1 MASELQV
8 TTIRGV
14 PTGANANQILV
25 PSGQT
30 LYAPGHVIQ
39 VLQLVWPTYQQI
51 SVNTYT
57 ATGLTQSITPKSASS
72 KILVNISVNSGNSG
86 SNAAENAFAL
96 YRGSS
101 LIETYE
107 RGIFAYDPGGAQV
120 HVDANIFLSLLDSP
134 NTTSA
139 TTYTLYGKTSSG
151 NLRFND
157 HISSGFGQSTMTLME
172 IAQ

>member
-39 VLQLVWPTYQQI
+39 VESVTGGSSASTTSATYSDI
-51 SVNTYT
+51 PGTSVT
-57 ATGLTQSITPKSASS
+57 ITPTSTSS
-72 KILVNISVNSGNSG
+72 KILIIGSIAAETSGSGSDRGIRLRMVRDSTALQTSTYNLYMSGNNNQRISMVTMHYLDSPTTTSAITYKFEFNTTG
-86 SNAAENAFAL
+86 SNATARVNQYA
-96 YRGSS
+96 SS
-101 LIETYE
+101 NVT
-107 RGIFAYDPGGAQV
+107 V
-120 HVDANIFLSLLDSP
+120 
-134 NTTSA
+134 
-139 TTYTLYGKTSSG
+139 
-151 NLRFND
+151 
-157 HISSGFGQSTMTLME
+157 ME